1 VGERLQPTVT
11 FAESERS
18 KYASKGAFKFCDV
31 VASTLTG
38 CIRLAKMTG
47 LALNIA
53 IGLQV
58 VIGALITGL
67 AAVTTGRHVRFLS
80 CILSYF
86 VAERAFRHP

>member
-1 VGERLQPTVT
+1 MHFFTT
-11 FAESERS
+11 
-18 KYASKGAFKFCDV
+18 DV
-31 VASTLTG
+31 MH
-38 CIRLAKMTG
+38 IHLAKMTG

-80 CILSYF
+80 LMFYWMAKNAS
-86 VAERAFRHP
+86 RHP